1 MASTW
6 FHVLHGAISQ
16 YMVPQHQNRHN
27 KKHQKSFTVF
37 SSPTNES
44 NKKKT
49 NHFCAHHFCLPSL
62 HFPNP
67 PNGLSGFH
75 QPFFDFETTRTPNR
89 FYCSA
94 SGTGCWRFEETCP
107 TPWRFQSRKSSFE
120 GCCGRGAGVEKC
132 GEKPSFLSVYNTVFC
147 WIQVIFLVE
156 MEHDLFRS
164 FFTVNPGF
172 AFKCEKN

>member
-1 MASTW
+1 MCCTGQSANTW
-6 FHVLHGAISQ
+6 FHNTKTATTKNIKSHSRFSLHQ
-16 YMVPQHQNRHN
+16 PMN
-27 KKHQKSFTVF
+27 
-37 SSPTNES
+37 PT
-44 NKKKT
+44 KRRQII
-49 NHFCAHHFCLPSL
+49 FAPIIFVCLPYTSL
-62 HFPNP
+62 IPQTGFPV
-67 PNGLSGFH
+67 FT

-172 AFKCEKN
+172 AFKSEKN